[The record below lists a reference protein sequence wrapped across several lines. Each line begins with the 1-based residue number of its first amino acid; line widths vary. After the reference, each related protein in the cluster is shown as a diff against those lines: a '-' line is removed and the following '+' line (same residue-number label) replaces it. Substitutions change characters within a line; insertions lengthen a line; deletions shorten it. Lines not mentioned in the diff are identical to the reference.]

1 MIRGIVCCALG
12 VLTFGIGLESFW
24 KLHKEK
30 KEDIIDV
37 TPTCPDKVEP
47 VRDEAN
53 GEVK

>member
-1 MIRGIVCCALG
+1 MIRGIICCALG

-24 KLHKEK
+24 KLSKDK
-30 KEDIIDV
+30 KENVIDV
-37 TPTCPDKVEP
+37 ESSCPDKTEP